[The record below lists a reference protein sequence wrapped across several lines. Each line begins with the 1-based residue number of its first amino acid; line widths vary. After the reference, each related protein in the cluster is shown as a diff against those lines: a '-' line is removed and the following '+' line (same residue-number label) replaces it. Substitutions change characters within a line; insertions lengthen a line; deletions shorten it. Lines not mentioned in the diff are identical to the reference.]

1 MVKKSGGLGRGI
13 NALLG
18 EVNVPLS
25 DDNSNKLSGYMEL
38 SINKISPN
46 KEQPRKFFDD
56 ALLEE
61 LAESIKNF
69 GIIQPII
76 VNKNI
81 DNDGYTIIAGERR
94 WRASRL
100 AGLKNVPVIVHNLS
114 DVELLQVALIENIQR
129 ADLNPI
135 EEAICYKKLCDDFFF
150 TTDDIAEKLGKSKS
164 SISTTMSLLKLST
177 KVQALLI
184 ENSLHPS
191 HAKLLLHIEDENMQF
206 FLADKISN
214 ENLSVKEANL
224 LIKKHLENPND
235 TFEKKQLSN
244 PVIFKNFEQE
254 LLEIFE
260 TKVSIKDKNN
270 KGKIEISYKD
280 HEQLDNILLLLKTLK
295 G

>member
-18 EVNVPLS
+18 EVNVPLA
-25 DDNSNKLSGYMEL
+25 DNNSSKLSGYMEL

-56 ALLEE
+56 TLLEE

-76 VNKNI
+76 VNKNL

-150 TTDDIAEKLGKSKS
+150 TVDDIATKLGKSKS

-184 ENSLHPS
+184 ENSLQSS
-191 HAKLLLHIEDENMQF
+191 HAKLLLNVEDENMQF

-214 ENLSVKEANL
+214 ENLSVKEAQL

-235 TFEKKQLSN
+235 TFEKNQSSS
-244 PVIFKNFEQE
+244 PVILKNFEQE